1 MNSCKRCV
9 PQCQGNCDCSGQGQ
23 QSMMVPYTPQQF
35 NTLQCQQPH
44 DNQLSTLF
52 SNSGAEGSITEKK
65 WVIVQTSSGPRR
77 VRVTSRINF
86 SS

>member
-1 MNSCKRCV
+1 MSSLQPYI

-52 SNSGAEGSITEKK
+52 SNSGAEVSITQKK

-77 VRVTSRINF
+77 VRVTNKLHF